1 VSVRVIQPR
10 RPWEG
15 RRVVLG
21 VTGGIAAYKSVQLAR
36 DLTRLGARVDVVM
49 TSGAQ
54 RFIQPLSFQGVTGRE
69 VFTDLFTGQGPAAH
83 IRLGAEADAVVV
95 APSTADF
102 LARAA
107 QGLADDLLT
116 TLLLVTRAP
125 VVLCPAMNERMYA
138 HPQTQ
143 GNLRHLR
150 EELGY
155 TMAGPGEG
163 PLAYGEGDGPGRML
177 EPQQILEHVGR
188 ALGRDPAWEGR
199 EVLVTAGPT
208 REPLDPVRFLGNRS
222 SGKMG
227 FALASAAWRRGCQV
241 TLVTG
246 PASMADPA
254 GVTTV
259 RVETSDEMRDAV
271 LSRLSRADVLF
282 FAAAVSDFRPQ
293 EPRDRK
299 LKRSRKGDG
308 MELRL
313 APTPDIALATLEGRK
328 TGAVAVGFAL
338 ETEDLRENARKKLR
352 EKGFHLIAANSALE
366 EGAGFEVDTNRVTLL
381 DADGGA
387 EELPILPK
395 DEVAEKILDR
405 LTHLLQEVG

>member
-1 VSVRVIQPR
+1 VSIRVIQPR

-36 DLTRLGARVDVVM
+36 DLTRLGARVYVVM

-107 QGLADDLLT
+107 QGMADDLLT

-125 VVLCPAMNERMYA
+125 VVLCPAMNGRMYA

-143 GNLRHLR
+143 ANLRHLQD
-150 EELGY
+150 ELGY
-155 TMAGPGEG
+155 AIAGPAEG

-177 EPQQILEHVGR
+177 EPEEILEHVGR

-222 SGKMG
+222 SGRMG
-227 FALASAAWRRGCQV
+227 FALAAAAWRRGCQV

-246 PASMADPA
+246 PSSLADPT

-259 RVETSDEMRDAV
+259 RVETGDEMRDAV

-282 FAAAVSDFRPQ
+282 FAAAVSDFRPDD
-293 EPRDRK
+293 PKNRK
-299 LKRSRKGDG
+299 LKRSREGDG

-313 APTPDIALATLEGRK
+313 TPTADIALAALEGRK
-328 TGAVAVGFAL
+328 TGALAVGFAL
-338 ETEDLRENARKKLR
+338 ETEDLRENARRKLK

-366 EGAGFEVDTNRVTLL
+366 EGAGFDVDTNRVTLL
-381 DADGGA
+381 DTEGGV

-405 LTHLLQEVG
+405 LTHLL

>member
-1 VSVRVIQPR
+1 MSVRVIQPR

-49 TSGAQ
+49 TSGA
-54 RFIQPLSFQGVTGRE
+54 RHFIQPLSFQGVTGRE

-125 VVLCPAMNERMYA
+125 VVLCPAMNGRMYA

-143 GNLRHLR
+143 ANLRHLQD
-150 EELGY
+150 ELGY
-155 TMAGPGEG
+155 AMAGPAEG

-177 EPQQILEHVGR
+177 EPEEILEHVGR

-222 SGKMG
+222 SGRMG
-227 FALASAAWRRGCQV
+227 FALAAAAWRRGCEV

-246 PASMADPA
+246 PSSLADPT
-254 GVTTV
+254 GLTTV
-259 RVETSDEMRDAV
+259 RVETGDEMRDAV

-282 FAAAVSDFRPQ
+282 FAAAVSDFRPDD
-293 EPRDRK
+293 PKNRK
-299 LKRSRKGDG
+299 LKRSREGDG

-313 APTPDIALATLEGRK
+313 TPTADIALATLEGRK
-328 TGAVAVGFAL
+328 TGALAVGFAL
-338 ETEDLRENARKKLR
+338 ETEDLRENARRKLK

-366 EGAGFEVDTNRVTLL
+366 EGAGFDVDTNRVTLL
-381 DADGGA
+381 DTEGA
-387 EELPILPK
+387 VEELPILPK

-405 LTHLLQEVG
+405 LTHLL

>member
-1 VSVRVIQPR
+1 MTVRVIQPR

-49 TSGAQ
+49 TAAAQ

-69 VFTDLFTGQGPAAH
+69 VFTDAFTGQGPAAH

-107 QGLADDLLT
+107 QGMADDLLA

-143 GNLRHLR
+143 LNLRHLAD
-150 EELGY
+150 ELGY
-155 TMAGPGEG
+155 AVAGPAEG
-163 PLAYGEGDGPGRML
+163 PLAYGEGEGPGRML
-177 EPQQILEHVGR
+177 EPAEILEHVGR
-188 ALGRDPAWEGR
+188 ALGRDSAWEGR

-222 SGKMG
+222 SGRMG
-227 FALASAAWRRGCQV
+227 FSLAGAAWRRGCHV

-246 PASMADPA
+246 PSSLAAPT

-271 LSRLSRADVLF
+271 LSNLSRADVLF
-282 FAAAVSDFRPQ
+282 FAAAVSDFRPDD
-293 EPRDRK
+293 PRDRK

-308 MELRL
+308 IELRL
-313 APTPDIALATLEGRK
+313 TSTSDIALATLGGRK
-328 TGAVAVGFAL
+328 TGALAVGFAL
-338 ETEDLRENARKKLR
+338 ETEDLKENARRKLK

-366 EGAGFEVDTNRVTLL
+366 EDAGFDVDTNRVTLL
-381 DADGGA
+381 DTEGGV
-387 EELPILPK
+387 EQLPVLPK

-405 LTHLLQEVG
+405 LTHLLQDGE

>member
-1 VSVRVIQPR
+1 MAVRVIHPR

-54 RFIQPLSFQGVTGRE
+54 RFLQPLSFQGVTGRE
-69 VFTDLFTGQGPAAH
+69 VFTDLFTGSGPAAH
-83 IRLGAEADAVVV
+83 IRLGAEADVVVV

-107 QGLADDLLT
+107 QGLADDLLA

-143 GNLRHLR
+143 LNLRHLR
-150 EELGY
+150 DELGY
-155 TMAGPGEG
+155 ALAGPAEG

-177 EPQQILEHVGR
+177 EPEEIIEHVGR
-188 ALGRDPAWEGR
+188 AIGRDPAWEGR
-199 EVLVTAGPT
+199 EILVTAGPT
-208 REPLDPVRFLGNRS
+208 REPVDPVRFLGNRS
-222 SGKMG
+222 SGRMG
-227 FALASAAWRRGCQV
+227 FALAGASWRRGADV

-246 PASMADPA
+246 PSSLPDPT
-254 GVTTV
+254 GVRTI
-259 RVETSDEMRDAV
+259 RVETGEEMRDAV
-271 LSRLSRADVLF
+271 LSSLPRADVLF
-282 FAAAVSDFRPQ
+282 FAAAVSDFRPDD
-293 EPRDRK
+293 PKDRK

-313 APTPDIALATLEGRK
+313 SPTPDIALATLEGRK

-338 ETEDLRENARKKLR
+338 ETEDLRENARRKLK
-352 EKGFHLIAANSALE
+352 EKGFHLIAANSALD
-366 EGAGFEVDTNRVTLL
+366 EGSGFDVDTNRVTLL
-381 DADGGA
+381 DTEGGA
-387 EELPILPK
+387 EELPLLPK
-395 DEVAEKILDR
+395 EEVAEKILDR
-405 LTHLLQEVG
+405 LTHLLQDGT